1 MTKHWAEIL
10 TWRGLVNNHLFTFRQ
25 TCTFSDPKR
34 TADTR
39 SHPEGTRSVIESQ
52 RFLFPRHH
60 REATFL
66 LLWRWLVAV
75 ACCCCC
81 CWDLELIT
89 NTAAG
94 PLTSRSVTVESEG
107 DSEVRAAVVCMRP
120 EVFLLPSEAVVGW
133 HLVCGLL
140 LYRARLNL
148 DSVTFFYLPCA
159 LVFCHEMQLRKWT
172 ISLVPLT
179 TNQTV
184 YLSFS
189 WSVIGEKREYLPSDF
204 ILWTFPPHSLVLSVR
219 TSKLE
224 ACVLPVFFSPRNVL
238 PLLFPGAWRLL
249 AREHFRF
256 LFSIP
261 AGRGCGGVHQG
272 HVCSLTSCKQTDGRL

>member
-81 CWDLELIT
+81 CSLLRPGAHHKHSCWSADLSQRDGGIWGGFRGSCSSCLREAWSFFAAMRSGGWLTFGLWALIVSCTLEFGLSDLFLFILRSCFLSWD
-89 NTAAG
+89 AAEEVDRQFSTTDNQSDCLFVLQLKRNWWKTWIFTKWFHFVNIS
-94 PLTSRSVTVESEG
+94 PSLTGFICPDIQTRGLCSACFFLPQECSSSAFPWGVETSCP
-107 DSEVRAAVVCMRP
+107 RAFP
-120 EVFLLPSEAVVGW
+120 FS
-133 HLVCGLL
+133 
-140 LYRARLNL
+140 
-148 DSVTFFYLPCA
+148 FFYPC
-159 LVFCHEMQLRKWT
+159 RKRLW
-172 ISLVPLT
+172 
-179 TNQTV
+179 
-184 YLSFS
+184 
-189 WSVIGEKREYLPSDF
+189 RRPSR
-204 ILWTFPPHSLVLSVR
+204 TRVLSDLV
-219 TSKLE
+219 
-224 ACVLPVFFSPRNVL
+224 
-238 PLLFPGAWRLL
+238 
-249 AREHFRF
+249 
-256 LFSIP
+256 
-261 AGRGCGGVHQG
+261 
-272 HVCSLTSCKQTDGRL
+272 